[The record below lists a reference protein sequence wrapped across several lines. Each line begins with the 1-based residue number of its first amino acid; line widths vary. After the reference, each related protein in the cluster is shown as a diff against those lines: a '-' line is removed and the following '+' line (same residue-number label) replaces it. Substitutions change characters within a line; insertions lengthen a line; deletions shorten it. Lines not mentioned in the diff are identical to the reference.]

1 MKISDKLYKL
11 HFFKNRSIE
20 AVFSHMPYKRVST
33 GTKNI
38 TEAVLFCE
46 NFLKN
51 EGILGDKIPL
61 FSEFAKDFYTRR
73 DYDSIYARDKAFG
86 RDKRENWYIDMQR
99 NLDKYLMPR
108 FKDYP
113 IDSIKPLNIETWLI
127 GLQGI
132 GACSKR
138 KILNTL
144 RVILDDAIRKD
155 FIKIN
160 PARTIKPPTEK
171 RAQKERR
178 AFSFYELDELF
189 PKDAN
194 KRIKIWENLMYATYF
209 SIMYDTGFRPCEI
222 SGLFIGNVYSTPQG
236 LAVYTTHTYNTE
248 LGRIIERVKTSGK
261 GMESRVG
268 LLSDLTKKL
277 VIMYLDEI
285 KVKDEREP
293 LFLKNRANKNSIFTP
308 RLANKNFK
316 RICKK
321 YNIENVTQYALRHT
335 FTTYRRGNVN
345 ENALAIAMGHANG
358 VRDDYD
364 HRTASI
370 LIAQL
375 EQERERMFSEEA
387 QDKGIAPLLEKKH
400 G

>member
-1 MKISDKLYKL
+1 MKISEKLYKL
-11 HFFKNRSIE
+11 HVFKNRNIE
-20 AVFSHMPYKRVST
+20 AVFMHMPNKRVST
-33 GTKNI
+33 GTKDMA
-38 TEAVLFCE
+38 EAVLFCE

-61 FSEFAKDFYTRR
+61 FSEFAKDFYKRR

-86 RDKRENWYIDMQR
+86 REKREHWYIDMQR
-99 NLDKYLMPR
+99 NVDKYLMQR

-113 IDSIKPLNIETWLI
+113 IDSIKVLTIETWLI

-144 RVILDDAIRKD
+144 RIIFDDAIRKD
-155 FIKIN
+155 YIKIN
-160 PARTIKPPTEK
+160 PARIVKPPTEK

-178 AFSFYELDELF
+178 ALTFYEIDKLF
-189 PKDAN
+189 PKNIKD
-194 KRIKIWENLMYATYF
+194 RINIWGDLMHTAYF

-222 SGLFIGNVYSTPQG
+222 SGLLAGNIYSTPQG
-236 LAVYTTHTYNTE
+236 SAIYTSHTYNTE
-248 LGRIIERVKTSGK
+248 EGKILERVKTSGK

-268 LLSDLTKKL
+268 LLSEQTRTII
-277 VIMYLDEI
+277 IMYLNEI
-285 KVKDEREP
+285 KALKEDEP
-293 LFLKNRANKNSIFTP
+293 LFLTKKKSIFTP
-308 RLANKNFK
+308 KIANKYFK
-316 RICKK
+316 KICEKN
-321 YNIENVTQYALRHT
+321 NIENVTQYSLRHT
-335 FTTYRRGNVN
+335 FTTNRRGNVN
-345 ENALAIAMGHANG
+345 ETALALAMGHTKG
-358 VRDDYD
+358 VRNDYD

-375 EQERERMFSEEA
+375 EQERGKIFSEES
-387 QDKGIAPLLEKKH
+387 QDNGIEPILVKKH